1 MKTQIKENLLS
12 IAVNNDMS
20 VTQKIRQKRPNIEH
34 LIKRIV
40 TEKRKEER
48 KNYLILGLVLLTASL
63 LIMFT
68 LYY

>member
-1 MKTQIKENLLS
+1 MKNQIKENLLS
-12 IAVNNDMS
+12 IAVKND
-20 VTQKIRQKRPNIEH
+20 TPDIKKIRQKRPNIEN

-48 KNYLILGLVLLTASL
+48 KNYLIFGLVLLTASI

>member
-12 IAVNNDMS
+12 IAVKNDMPDIK
-20 VTQKIRQKRPNIEH
+20 KIRQKRPNIEN

-48 KNYLILGLVLLTASL
+48 KNYLIFGLVLLTASI

>member
-1 MKTQIKENLLS
+1 MKNQIKENLLS
-12 IAVNNDMS
+12 IAVKND
-20 VTQKIRQKRPNIEH
+20 TPDIKKIRQKRPNIEN

>member
-12 IAVNNDMS
+12 IAVKND
-20 VTQKIRQKRPNIEH
+20 TPDIKKIRQKRPNIEN

-48 KNYLILGLVLLTASL
+48 KNYLIFGLVLLTASI

>member
-12 IAVNNDMS
+12 IAVKND
-20 VTQKIRQKRPNIEH
+20 TPDIKKIRQKRPNIEN

-48 KNYLILGLVLLTASL
+48 KNYLILGLVLLTASI

>member
-12 IAVNNDMS
+12 IAVKND
-20 VTQKIRQKRPNIEH
+20 TPDIKKIRQKRPNIDH

-48 KNYLILGLVLLTASL
+48 KNYLIFGLVLLTASI